1 MARILIVDDDAIFGR
16 LTQRRLE
23 KAGHQAWVLDGP
35 FGTIAELKKGAVD
48 VLVLDVRMPALS
60 GVDIV
65 RMIRSR
71 SALLRDMRIV
81 LYSSLDEGALAELAR
96 TMAVDGHVSKSS
108 GLYRL
113 LDVIDAIVARRG
125 ASA

>member
-1 MARILIVDDDAIFGR
+1 MARILVVDDDAIFGR

-23 KAGHQAWVLDGP
+23 NAGHQTSTLDGP

-48 VLVLDVRMPALS
+48 LLLLDVRMPALS

-71 SALLRDMRIV
+71 SALRDTRIV
-81 LYSSLDEGALAELAR
+81 LYSSLDEDALDEIAR
-96 TMAVDGHVSKSS
+96 KMGVDGHVSKSS
-108 GLYRL
+108 GFNRL
-113 LDVIDAIVARRG
+113 LGVIDAIVGGRG